1 MVKWSNGPVGRTR
14 DTTLI
19 VIIVIEKNDKGV
31 EICWFEF
38 TMFLTLCVNL
48 LMFK

>member
-1 MVKWSNGPVGRTR
+1 MVKWPNGPVGRTR
-14 DTTLI
+14 DTPLI

-38 TMFLTLCVNL
+38 TMFNVVCKSVDV
-48 LMFK
+48 